1 MNIIVWALALLLPIV
16 PALLFFIP
24 KTSTAE
30 ASTDDG
36 DDKKSQPEQVPFWAK
51 WSFKLTG
58 AAAAYPHI
66 HIVGPCNRPIY
77 VVRDIFTVWGTVDV
91 DQGQRPQL
99 GELKLWYS
107 TATYIFRR

>member
-58 AAAAYPHI
+58 AAAAYL
-66 HIVGPCNRPIY
+66 
-77 VVRDIFTVWGTVDV
+77 IFTLLAPVTGPSTWYEIFSRFGA
-91 DQGQRPQL
+91 
-99 GELKLWYS
+99 LWMS
-107 TATYIFRR
+107 IKASGHNWES